1 MNENAINEWNI
12 KIWCLKQ
19 LMKLYKNGKLIEAK
33 LFIS

>member
-1 MNENAINEWNI
+1 MNENAMNEWNI

-19 LMKLYKNGKLIEAK
+19 LMKLYKKEKLIETK